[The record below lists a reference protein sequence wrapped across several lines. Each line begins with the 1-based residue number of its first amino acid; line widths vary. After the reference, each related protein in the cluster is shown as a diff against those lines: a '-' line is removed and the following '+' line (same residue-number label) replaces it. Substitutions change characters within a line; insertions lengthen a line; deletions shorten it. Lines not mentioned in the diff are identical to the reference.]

1 VSVVRFPLEPEK
13 DNEDEAQI
21 GATPV
26 TLCIAGA
33 CQYRNKPMIVTCT
46 DWKVSSSFGA
56 SETADKLRWLKPP
69 NWIALTAGGAAS
81 ADALVRAY
89 RAGLKDKPITED
101 NATQLFNEV
110 AVGQMTWMKNNL
122 VERLLGVTYEH
133 LRLKGKKEFPE
144 SVLLD
149 TYIKLREVNL
159 GASLIVAGF
168 VPHQK
173 SMKPLIC
180 KIDRRGEVTVTDH
193 FEAIGEGRN
202 VANPP
207 LLRRQ
212 YTSDVSLMDAIY
224 RLYEAK
230 KLAEIVPSV
239 GEDTSIDILFPTGE
253 MQQLRDP
260 HGFDVVE
267 KMFRK
272 YGPRLR
278 IEKPAVKRQY
288 FEELDFERLH

>member
-1 VSVVRFPLEPEK
+1 VVRFPFEPE
-13 DNEDEAQI
+13 EQREFEAQI

-33 CQYRNKPMIVTCT
+33 CQYRNKPIIVTCT
-46 DWKVSSSFGA
+46 DWKSSSSLGA

-69 NWIALTAGGAAS
+69 NWIALTAGGAAH

-89 RAGLKDKPITED
+89 RVGLKDKPITEE
-101 NATQLFNEV
+101 NATELFNEI
-110 AVGQMTWMKNNL
+110 AVGQMAWIKNNL
-122 VERLLGVTYEH
+122 VQRLLGVTYEH

-144 SVLLD
+144 SVILD
-149 TYIKLREVNL
+149 TYVELRKVTL

-168 VPHQK
+168 VQRND

-180 KIDRRGEVTVTDH
+180 KVDRSAQVTVTDH
-193 FEAIGEGRN
+193 FEAIGEGLY

-212 YTSDVSLMDAIY
+212 YNSDVSVMDAIY

-239 GEDTSIDILFPTGE
+239 GEDTSVDILFPTGE

-260 HGFDVVE
+260 QGFDIIE

-272 YGPRLR
+272 YSPKMR
-278 IEKPAVKRQY
+278 IAKPALKARY
-288 FEELDFERLH
+288 FDDLSFERLH